1 MGEELAREI
10 ADIRVKLG
18 QTEICLQNL
27 MDRINRQDAMID
39 TVNKLALS
47 VEKLAAGQEDIKCNI
62 KSMRG
67 DVDALKLKPV
77 KRWESVIAAAISAL
91 VAYIVGRITGGN

>member
-1 MGEELAREI
+1 MGEEISREI

-27 MDRINRQDAMID
+27 TERLNRQDAMID

-47 VEKLAAGQEDIKCNI
+47 VEKLAAGQDDIKCDI
-62 KSMRG
+62 RSMRG
-67 DVDALKLKPV
+67 DVDVLKLKPA
-77 KRWESVIAAAISAL
+77 KRWESAIAAAISATI
-91 VAYIVGRITGGN
+91 AYIVGRITGGN